1 VTDHLWVDRCE
12 AVIAEAEMWKIGQ
25 VKPGEQIQFV
35 PISYATAK
43 SLKAQ
48 QDEII
53 ENLQGEL
60 PSLEAKAI
68 EPENPVLFEFKV
80 TSNAPKITYR
90 QAGDRYILVEYGENV
105 LDLNLSYRIHKLIEM
120 VTENKTPGIVEM
132 SQGVRSVLIEYDAQI
147 SQQGLLDVL
156 VSYEKEI
163 IFINKWEVKSRI
175 IKLPMAFED
184 KKTLDAVKRYQET
197 IRSEAPW
204 LPNNVDFIA
213 NINGIT
219 RNDVKDLM
227 YTARFLVLG
236 LGDVFLGAPCAVPL
250 DPRHRLL
257 GTKYNPS
264 RTFTPNGTVGIGG
277 NYMCIYT
284 MESPGGYQLV
294 GRTVPIWDKL
304 TLGEHSGDHPWLLS
318 PFDQVEFYPVSE
330 EEIDEFSEE
339 MNAGKFKVDIIESV
353 FNHTEYLEWIQEH
366 TASIQEFQDSQ
377 GGEKMAEFNRLIQVS
392 NSELEQTV
400 PNR

>member
-1 VTDHLWVDRCE
+1 MQWVKE
-12 AVIAEAEMWKIGQ
+12 Y
-25 VKPGEQIQFV
+25 KPKGIF
-35 PISYATAK
+35 
-43 SLKAQ
+43 
-48 QDEII
+48 
-53 ENLQGEL
+53 EL
-60 PSLEAKAI
+60 SA
-68 EPENPVLFEFKV
+68 
-80 TSNAPKITYR
+80 
-90 QAGDRYILVEYGENV
+90 
-105 LDLNLSYRIHKLIEM
+105 
-120 VTENKTPGIVEM
+120 
-132 SQGVRSVLIEYDAQI
+132 GVRSVLVEYTDEITQKEA
-147 SQQGLLDVL
+147 LDTL

-163 IFINKWEVKSRI
+163 IFVNKWKVSSRI

-219 RNDVKDLM
+219 RTDVKDML

-304 TLGEHSGDHPWLLS
+304 SLGEHSPNTKPWLLS
-318 PFDQVEFYPVSE
+318 PFDQIEFYPVTE
-330 EEIDEFSEE
+330 EEVDAFSEQR
-339 MNAGKFKVDIIESV
+339 MLV
-353 FNHTEYLEWIQEH
+353 
-366 TASIQEFQDSQ
+366 
-377 GGEKMAEFNRLIQVS
+377 
-392 NSELEQTV
+392 NSKLV
-400 PNR
+400 LLNSFRSW